1 VFRVQHAT
9 KILILALLCL
19 LLAALP
25 AHAQEATGEPTV
37 EVTSATLE
45 VIATAEAPTQEAGP
59 TVEVTSATLEVIATA
74 EAPTQEATALVE
86 QPTAEVTAA
95 AASPAVTPTEA
106 AAGTNT
112 SGESAAPG
120 LTLGVLLFGVLA
132 VVGVFFGDRLLH
144 RTKDDDVLPP

>member
-1 VFRVQHAT
+1 VFQHAT
-9 KILILALLCL
+9 KILMLALLCL

-25 AHAQEATGEPTV
+25 VFAQEATGEPTV

-45 VIATAEAPTQEAGP
+45 VIATAEAPALP

-74 EAPTQEATALVE
+74 EAPTQEAITTE

-106 AAGTNT
+106 AAATTGGET
-112 SGESAAPG
+112 STASG
-120 LTLGVLLFGVLA
+120 LTLLVLLLGVGA
-132 VVGVFFGDRLLH
+132 VVAVAGIPLLKDNF
-144 RTKDDDVLPP
+144 RGDDDLPA